1 MRMRIKVERSVCA
14 GHALCAAREPLVYL
28 LDADG
33 YCSSDGVLVP
43 PGLEEQAR
51 RGAMVCPEAAITL
64 WDEESPA
71 S

>member
-1 MRMRIKVERSVCA
+1 MRMRIRVDRSVCA
-14 GHALCAAREPLVYL
+14 GHALCAAREPLVYM

-43 PGLEEQAR
+43 QALQEQAR
-51 RGAMVCPEAAITL
+51 RGAMMCPEAAITL
-64 WDEESPA
+64 WDEESFD